1 MKLTSKVHHATIKPK
16 LERAEKMN
24 NVAITEKAANISPA
38 AENLRRMRMQIA
50 ESGEFMTDEESNA
63 EIKAA
68 REEKTDDL
76 FTRLSNEVIESLDY
90 ITMEEFNAQE
100 KAAEEKFPPH
110 LSAAEVFN
118 IIRAEIVENGEFMTL
133 EEINAEIN
141 AVRRGER

>member
-1 MKLTSKVHHATIKPK
+1 MSNI
-16 LERAEKMN
+16 
-24 NVAITEKAANISPA
+24 AITEKAANISPKS
-38 AENLRRMRMQIA
+38 ENLRRVRTQIV
-50 ESGEFMTDEESNA
+50 ENGDFTTDE

-76 FTRLSNEVIESLDY
+76 FTILSNEVIESLDY
-90 ITMEEFNAQE
+90 IMLEEFNAQE

-118 IIRAEIVENGEFMTL
+118 IIRAEIVENGEFMTF